1 LKIFTLSGKSRNN
14 RKEGLQKM
22 SETSKKHKSESPG
35 RLRFAVFTCS
45 TSRYNQSKLHEKIE
59 DVSGD
64 LIETLLRNAGNM
76 VAQRDLIPDDS
87 EVISKSMKRVLA
99 SPEIDGAVFCGGTGI
114 TSSDLTIETVAPFLE
129 KTLPGFGEIFRRLSF
144 DEIGS
149 AALLSRALAG
159 VVKGKAIFCLPGSPN
174 AVRLCMD
181 KLVLPEASHIV
192 KHSRE

>member
-1 LKIFTLSGKSRNN
+1 
-14 RKEGLQKM
+14 M
-22 SETSKKHKSESPG
+22 SETSKKHKSESPT

-45 TSRYNQSKLHEKIE
+45 TSRYNRSKLGEKIE

-64 LIETLLRNAGNM
+64 LIETSLRNAGN
-76 VAQRDLIPDDS
+76 VITQRDLLPDDS
-87 EVISKSMKRVLA
+87 EVIAKCMKRVLA
-99 SPEIDGAVFCGGTGI
+99 SSEIDATVFSGGTGI
-114 TSSDLTIETVAPFLE
+114 APSDVTIEAVSPFLE

-159 VVKGKAIFCLPGSPN
+159 VAKGKAIFCLPGSPN
-174 AVRLCMD
+174 AVKLCMEN
-181 KLVLPEASHIV
+181 LVLPEAAHVV